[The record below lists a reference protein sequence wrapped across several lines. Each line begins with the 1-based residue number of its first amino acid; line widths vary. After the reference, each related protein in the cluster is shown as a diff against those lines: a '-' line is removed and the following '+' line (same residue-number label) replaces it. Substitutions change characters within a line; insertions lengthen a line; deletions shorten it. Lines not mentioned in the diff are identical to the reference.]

1 MANCIACGAPAQPD
15 IDYCLECDVE
25 LAESFIQAREY
36 SEDRELTEPQP
47 YRCADPA
54 QRELEF

>member
-1 MANCIACGAPAQPD
+1 MASRCIACGAPAQPD

-36 SEDRELTEPQP
+36 TDDLMEPQP

-54 QRELEF
+54 QAELEF

>member
-1 MANCIACGAPAQPD
+1 MANCLACGAPAQPD

-36 SEDRELTEPQP
+36 TDERPDPQP
-47 YRCADPA
+47 YRCCDE
-54 QRELEF
+54 RHIELDF